1 MSSYGHTKS
10 ASSSSSASAPTP
22 SRRRDKKSQQAWT
35 HTHQLPTAEQRSL
48 NGRKKDRNLISW
60 TRPRMSDKLLQV
72 LVYEC
77 NRAKIRLPWDQ
88 VAHRLN
94 PGSSGSS
101 IIQWL
106 GRNRNDLI
114 AEGHIVPP
122 PLSPRADRTVR
133 GVMRA
138 DLDGDDTSTTREVLF
153 TEPLYHPEYSLDGAP
168 EIKDPFTSQMEAAIG
183 APEAHT
189 FSDAHLPVTPTPVSR
204 RRRRRH
210 HTPQPS
216 VEESVAASSP
226 SSLPSLPG
234 SEVSCPSPL
243 PASAES
249 NEFESPGLYLP
260 ELTDDYLSDLP
271 ADYGNESPSAYLD
284 EPEADSSVNNAATF
298 SDGATPEYQVVFT
311 SPITASNAHFM
322 IEPVSPDSDSDT
334 EDFDGYP
341 FVELDERGLEKS
353 SVSEEEKT
361 EPVPVA
367 AAASVPVAAPVVAP
381 IPFADNAVQNFAGPG
396 SVAAFAA
403 PAFGS
408 EVPFDAEAIAASLPP
423 PPPFDVN
430 DITDWSWFPAA
441 AQAAAEEINQTDLLA
456 GLDFPQDILGSGTGV
471 AGFTAGDQGY
481 GFDLTYQFP
490 VAGSVADDVF
500 FGAGGQGQPAFSQ
513 NLKRMRG
520 EGEGEESP
528 SKRGCPGWFIP
539 Q

>member
-1 MSSYGHTKS
+1 
-10 ASSSSSASAPTP
+10 
-22 SRRRDKKSQQAWT
+22 
-35 HTHQLPTAEQRSL
+35 
-48 NGRKKDRNLISW
+48 
-60 TRPRMSDKLLQV
+60 MSDKLLQV

-94 PGSSGSS
+94 PGSSGNS
-101 IIQWL
+101 ITQWL

-138 DLDGDDTSTTREVLF
+138 DLDGNDTTTTREVLF
-153 TEPLYHPEYSLDGAP
+153 TEPLYHPEYSLGDAP

-189 FSDAHLPVTPTPVSR
+189 FPDSQIPVTPTPVSR

-216 VEESVAASSP
+216 VVESVASSSFSP
-226 SSLPSLPG
+226 PG
-234 SEVSCPSPL
+234 SEVSCPSPF
-243 PASAES
+243 PESAASES
-249 NEFESPGLYLP
+249 QSPGQYLSEPADDYLP
-260 ELTDDYLSDLP
+260 ELPADHLPGLPVDYLPELPVDYLPELP
-271 ADYGNESPSAYLD
+271 ADDDNESLSAYFN
-284 EPEADSSVNNAATF
+284 EPETDPFTNNAATF
-298 SDGATPEYQVVFT
+298 SDEATPEYQVVFT
-311 SPITASNAHFM
+311 SPITASTAAFM
-322 IEPVSPDSDSDT
+322 IESVESDSESDT

-341 FVELDERGLEKS
+341 LVELDERELEES
-353 SVSEEEKT
+353 SVSEEEEDET
-361 EPVPVA
+361 E
-367 AAASVPVAAPVVAP
+367 SVPVAAPVVAP
-381 IPFADNAVQNFAGPG
+381 APFADNSVQSFAGPG

-403 PAFGS
+403 PAFGPG
-408 EVPFDAEAIAASLPP
+408 VPFDAEAIAASLPP

-441 AQAAAEEINQTDLLA
+441 QLAAAEEINQTDLFA
-456 GLDFPQDILGSGTGV
+456 GIDIERDILGSGTGV
-471 AGFTAGDQGY
+471 AGFPAGGQGY

-490 VAGSVADDVF
+490 VAGSVDDVF

-513 NLKRMRG
+513 SLKRTV
-520 EGEGEESP
+520 SFP
-528 SKRGCPGWFIP
+528 VNP
-539 Q
+539 

>member
-1 MSSYGHTKS
+1 MSTYGHTKS

-22 SRRRDKKSQQAWT
+22 SRRRGKKSQQAWT
-35 HTHQLPTAEQRSL
+35 HTHHLPTAEQRSL

-60 TRPRMSDKLLQV
+60 ARPRMSDKLLQV

-101 IIQWL
+101 ITQWL

-138 DLDGDDTSTTREVLF
+138 DLDGDDTTTTREVLF
-153 TEPLYHPEYSLDGAP
+153 TEPLYHPEYSLCDAP

-189 FSDAHLPVTPTPVSR
+189 FPAAQLPVTPTPVSR

-216 VEESVAASSP
+216 VVESVVSSSP
-226 SSLPSLPG
+226 FSPPG
-234 SEVSCPSPL
+234 SEVSCPSSL

-249 NEFESPGLYLP
+249 NEPQSPGLYLFEP
-260 ELTDDYLSDLP
+260 ADDYLPELP
-271 ADYGNESPSAYLD
+271 ADYDNESPGAYLD
-284 EPEADSSVNNAATF
+284 EPETDSLTNNAATL
-298 SDGATPEYQVVFT
+298 SDEATPECQVVFT
-311 SPITASNAHFM
+311 SPITASTAAFM
-322 IEPVSPDSDSDT
+322 IEPVESDSESDT

-341 FVELDERGLEKS
+341 LVELDPREPEES
-353 SVSEEEKT
+353 SVSEEEEEET

-367 AAASVPVAAPVVAP
+367 AAVPVVAPVVAP
-381 IPFADNAVQNFAGPG
+381 VPFADNSVQNFAGPG
-396 SVAAFAA
+396 SVATFVA
-403 PAFGS
+403 PAFGPA
-408 EVPFDAEAIAASLPP
+408 VPFDAEAIAASLPP

-441 AQAAAEEINQTDLLA
+441 QLAAAEEINQTDLFA
-456 GLDFPQDILGSGTGV
+456 GLNIPRDILSSGTGV
-471 AGFTAGDQGY
+471 ASFPAGGQGY
-481 GFDLTYQFP
+481 GFDLTYQYP

-513 NLKRMRG
+513 SLKRLRG
-520 EGEGEESP
+520 EGEGEEFP

>member
-1 MSSYGHTKS
+1 MSTYSHTKS

-22 SRRRDKKSQQAWT
+22 SRRRSKKSQQAWT
-35 HTHQLPTAEQRSL
+35 HTHHLPTAEQRSL

-138 DLDGDDTSTTREVLF
+138 DLDGDDTTTTREVLF
-153 TEPLYHPEYSLDGAP
+153 TEPLYHPEYSLGDTP

-189 FSDAHLPVTPTPVSR
+189 FPNAQLPITPTPISR

-216 VEESVAASSP
+216 VVESVVSSSP
-226 SSLPSLPG
+226 FSPPG
-234 SEVSCPSPL
+234 SEVSCPSSL

-249 NEFESPGLYLP
+249 ESESPGLSLPGPADDYLP
-260 ELTDDYLSDLP
+260 EPP
-271 ADYGNESPSAYLD
+271 ADYDNESPCAYLD
-284 EPEADSSVNNAATF
+284 ETETDPFTNDAANF
-298 SDGATPEYQVVFT
+298 SDEVTPEYQVVFT
-311 SPITASNAHFM
+311 SPITASTAAFM
-322 IEPVSPDSDSDT
+322 IEPVESDSESDT

-341 FVELDERGLEKS
+341 LVELDPREPEES
-353 SVSEEEKT
+353 SVSEEEEEET

-367 AAASVPVAAPVVAP
+367 AAVPVVASAVFP
-381 IPFADNAVQNFAGPG
+381 I
-396 SVAAFAA
+396 
-403 PAFGS
+403 
-408 EVPFDAEAIAASLPP
+408 PFDAEAIAASLPP

-441 AQAAAEEINQTDLLA
+441 QLAAAEEINQTDLFA
-456 GLDFPQDILGSGTGV
+456 GLDIPRDILGSGTGV
-471 AGFTAGDQGY
+471 ANFPAGGQGY

-513 NLKRMRG
+513 SLKRMRG

-528 SKRGCPGWFIP
+528 SKRGCPGWFIT
-539 Q
+539 

>member
-1 MSSYGHTKS
+1 MSSFGHAKS
-10 ASSSSSASAPTP
+10 ASSSSSASASTL
-22 SRRRDKKSQQAWT
+22 SRRCSKKSQQAWT

-138 DLDGDDTSTTREVLF
+138 DLDGNDTSTTREVLF
-153 TEPLYHPEYSLDGAP
+153 TEPLYHPEYSLDGVP
-168 EIKDPFTSQMEAAIG
+168 EVKDPFASQMEAAIG

-189 FSDAHLPVTPTPVSR
+189 FSAAQLPATPTPVSR

-216 VEESVAASSP
+216 VAESVPYSS
-226 SSLPSLPG
+226 
-234 SEVSCPSPL
+234 PSPL
-243 PASAES
+243 PDSEASCSSPLPAFEES

-260 ELTDDYLSDLP
+260 ELTDDYLSELP
-271 ADYGNESPSAYLD
+271 ADCDIESPSAYLD
-284 EPEADSSVNNAATF
+284 EPEAESSANNAATF
-298 SDGATPEYQVVFT
+298 SDEATPEYQVVFA
-311 SPITASNAHFM
+311 SPITASNAPFM
-322 IEPVSPDSDSDT
+322 IEPVESDSDSDT
-334 EDFDGYP
+334 GDFDGYP
-341 FVELDERGLEKS
+341 FVELDERGLFKPL
-353 SVSEEEKT
+353 VSEEEQT

-367 AAASVPVAAPVVAP
+367 AAVPVAAPVVAAV
-381 IPFADNAVQNFAGPG
+381 PFADNVVQNFAGPG

-403 PAFGS
+403 PAFGPG
-408 EVPFDAEAIAASLPP
+408 VPFDAEAIAASLPP

-471 AGFTAGDQGY
+471 TGFTAGDQDY

-528 SKRGCPGWFIP
+528 SKRGCTGWFIP